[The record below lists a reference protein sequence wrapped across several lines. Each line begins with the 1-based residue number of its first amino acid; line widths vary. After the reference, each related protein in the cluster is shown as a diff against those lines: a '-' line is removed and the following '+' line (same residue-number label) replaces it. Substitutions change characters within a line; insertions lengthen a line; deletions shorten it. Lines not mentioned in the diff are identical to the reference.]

1 MALERAVFNKRYVVF
16 EVDKGGKKSFFPK
29 LQGLTTERKL
39 SIFEG
44 LMNLLADSFR
54 ALPSDRYLTTEI
66 MGPGPISSPT
76 SKTFKR
82 WIFGLSL
89 SKAEYKTFEEIRS
102 MFASE
107 PFSIGEISFS
117 RDGEAIDVMVKD
129 AAVRLPI
136 GRLGS
141 GYQQMLY
148 IIANLVLN
156 KGRMLGIEELEI
168 NLSPAAQKKMF
179 EKLKHHIYQESDL
192 VTQVMITSHSD
203 YFEARRDVRCY
214 GVEHNG
220 KHTTVGKWTAAHGRM
235 FFKLFGK

>member
-1 MALERAVFNKRYVVF
+1 
-16 EVDKGGKKSFFPK
+16 
-29 LQGLTTERKL
+29 
-39 SIFEG
+39 
-44 LMNLLADSFR
+44 MNLLADSFR
-54 ALPSDRYLTTEI
+54 VLPSDRYLTAEV
-66 MGPGPISSPT
+66 MSPGPVPSPT

-89 SKAEYKTFEEIRS
+89 SKADYKTFEEIRGI
-102 MFASE
+102 FAAE

-117 RDGEAIDVMVKD
+117 QDGDAIDVMVKD

-141 GYQQMLY
+141 GHQQMLY

-168 NLSPAAQKKMF
+168 NLSPAAQLKMF
-179 EKLKHHIYQESDL
+179 EMLKQHIYQRSDL

-203 YFEARRDVRCY
+203 HFRGRRDVRCY

-220 KHTTVGKWTAAHGRM
+220 RHTTVSNWTEARGRK
-235 FFKLFGK
+235 FFKLLGK